1 MFGFEYPCPFSGNLI
16 LRLVVHLLLHPWFYS
31 GFFKLSALNCGNSL
45 EFLVLFVFFSFFFS
59 FSSCWPTLA
68 LSHLYSPKLLLLSYS
83 LGVSLLNF
91 LQLLLVTPATF
102 SHTKLFSLIILFL
115 SFHFFISLILHWH
128 KLSAAFV
135 YHNSS
140 IIIPLT
146 QSVFIFSF
154 CNLLCQ
160 ASIAFLLCYWAHY
173 FQWGG
178 AFFVFNAG
186 DTDEITQI
194 YKDWDSVMPDI

>member
-1 MFGFEYPCPFSGNLI
+1 MVIHWS
-16 LRLVVHLLLHPWFYS
+16 
-31 GFFKLSALNCGNSL
+31 
-45 EFLVLFVFFSFFFS
+45 FSFFCFFLVFLFLFFLLAHFGSVLPLFS
-59 FSSCWPTLA
+59 KTS
-68 LSHLYSPKLLLLSYS
+68 LLSYS

-102 SHTKLFSLIILFL
+102 SHTKLFSLVILFL

-178 AFFVFNAG
+178 AFLSLMQAILMRLLKFTKTGTVWCLIFR
-186 DTDEITQI
+186 IFHFCFFCFLVWYI
-194 YKDWDSVMPDI
+194 YSG